1 MWRASSGMVL
11 LAALA
16 GGAQGADGV
25 IVFGVIDIFA
35 AHIRADGAVSVAR
48 LDASGLLASRIGV
61 RGQED
66 LGDGYRA
73 SFMLEAGLDGDKG
86 AQPDSNRLFNRQ
98 AWVGLSGAPGELRVG
113 RQNTPH
119 FYMNGKFDAFTSA
132 TQASG
137 WNNLFG
143 PAPRADN
150 SISYIAPRMGR
161 WLLQGMLARGATGGG
176 TPLPSLADNQSTH
189 WTAEYD
195 APGAYFGA
203 NYQTVKRTGLPYM
216 ARRSAMGASWNFTPA
231 WTLYGAAGR
240 ETRSDDSQRDWV
252 YSSSLRYRCAGLCS
266 FSLGWA
272 AFHDRLHGAGH
283 GDARQWSAMAQQRLS
298 TRTTLYAA
306 LAHLCQYGQRNSF
319 ALLGAG
325 VVAPDAQIRSPLPGG
340 NLRGVQLGILHVF

>member
-1 MWRASSGMVL
+1 MRRALLLVLLWRAQ
-11 LAALA
+11 A
-16 GGAQGADGV
+16 AQGADGV
-25 IVFGVIDIFA
+25 TVFGVLDTFA
-35 AHIRADGAVSVAR
+35 TQIHADGAGSVTR

-61 RGQED
+61 RGHED
-66 LGDGYRA
+66 LCDGYRA
-73 SFMLEAGLDGDKG
+73 SFTLEAGLDGDKG

-98 AWVGLSGAPGELRVG
+98 AWLGLSGAPGELRIG

-143 PAPRADN
+143 PAPRADS
-150 SISYIAPRMGR
+150 SISYITPRLGG
-161 WLLQGMLARGATGGG
+161 WVLQAMLARGATGGG
-176 TPLPSLADNQSTH
+176 TPLPSVADNQNTH

-195 APGAYFGA
+195 APGVYFGA

-216 ARRSAMGASWNFTPA
+216 ARRIAMGASWTVTPA
-231 WTLYGAAGR
+231 WTVYGVAGR
-240 ETRSDDSQRDWV
+240 QTRSDDSQRDWE
-252 YSSSLRYRCAGLCS
+252 YSLSVRYRCAGLCS
-266 FSLGWA
+266 FSLGWTA
-272 AFHDRLHGAGH
+272 LHDQLQGAGH
-283 GDARQWSAMAQQRLS
+283 GDAHQWGAMAQQRLS

-306 LAHLCQYGQRNSF
+306 LARLSQQGQRNSF

-340 NLRGVQLGILHVF
+340 DLRGVQLGILHLF